1 MKNNDIIITSDVC
14 VTVSTWKENVYV
26 DIVKDSEWFI
36 QLTKEEIN
44 SIYYFVNSEEFDKD
58 VERQRIRNEE

>member
-44 SIYYFVNSEEFDKD
+44 SIYYFVNSEEFDKE